1 MYSSL
6 LSKLI
11 LNILL
16 FASET
21 MLLIFEKDER
31 LLLFEEHF
39 VDRELMESFDS
50 WVEIV

>member
-16 FASET
+16 FVSEAK
-21 MLLIFEKDER
+21 LLIFEKDER

-50 WVEIV
+50 SVEIV

>member
-6 LSKLI
+6 LSKFI

-16 FASET
+16 FE
-21 MLLIFEKDER
+21 FEKKDER

-50 WVEIV
+50 SVEIV